1 MGTLYAF
8 LEGFVVGLEL
18 LDGEFLEDLGFHWD
32 GLYMCYILI
41 MIFFVFLI
49 YKLDRTYT

>member
-18 LDGEFLEDLGFHWD
+18 LDGEFLEDLGFHVG
-32 GLYMCYILI
+32 GLCVLYFDYDFFC
-41 MIFFVFLI
+41 IFNI
-49 YKLDRTYT
+49 